1 MFTDAWRKGF
11 WQLWGHE
18 SWKRIHASESLDFE
32 SFHASE
38 SLDFESFHAQL
49 WEFRFWALPC
59 FWEFRAFSFERF
71 RSFENWGKFQMETG
85 MCAFTTGAD
94 YTLLNV
100 AQTLGHIRDIHDTH
114 THIYTY
120 IYMLRW
126 CHDWP
131 RSAISLRTTGP
142 GNEMQGAPNS
152 IKFRNKWKCSRNFHL
167 NLRNSNYQCSML
179 LSRLEHTLPMEQP
192 PLHKR
197 GFFPTLGVRHPW
209 KTELWCEESRV

>member
-120 IYMLRW
+120 IYIYAKVM
-126 CHDWP
+126 
-131 RSAISLRTTGP
+131 
-142 GNEMQGAPNS
+142 
-152 IKFRNKWKCSRNFHL
+152 
-167 NLRNSNYQCSML
+167 
-179 LSRLEHTLPMEQP
+179 SRLAPQCHITAHHRAGQRDAGRAKLNQIQKQVEVQ
-192 PLHKR
+192 
-197 GFFPTLGVRHPW
+197 
-209 KTELWCEESRV
+209 